1 MSSDKSS
8 TSNAARAAERSGVL
22 VGKPVSV
29 RHAHQ
34 QPDYFTDVHRQ
45 WIGKTGRVHAVVA
58 AVPRGNPLVKV
69 GFDEG
74 TQIVFFRLS
83 ELEVQT
89 EGTPEPPRKHGK
101 RGSHLPE

>member
-8 TSNAARAAERSGVL
+8 TSHAPRASARPDVL

-29 RHAHQ
+29 RHTRQ
-34 QPDYFTDVHRQ
+34 QPDYFTEVHRS
-45 WIGKTGRVHAVVA
+45 WIGKTGRVHAVVPS
-58 AVPRGNPLVKV
+58 VPRDNPLVKV

-83 ELEVQT
+83 ELEVHT
-89 EGTPEPPRKHGK
+89 ESTPDAPRKHGK
-101 RGSHLPE
+101 RGSHLP